1 MNVEQLWF
9 LKVEYNLRLFMPEH
23 VQIEQVDVDTFDT
36 RTLRESLYI
45 NTIIRYVCTFA
56 LFKNITYIHFTQT

>member
-23 VQIEQVDVDTFDT
+23 VQIEQVDG
-36 RTLRESLYI
+36 TLLTHELWGKVYI
-45 NTIIRYVCTFA
+45 LIR
-56 LFKNITYIHFTQT
+56 